1 VKSAQFL
8 LGIDGGG
15 TRCRARLTDKAG
27 AFLGEGVAGP
37 ANIRLG
43 LDASRSAVLDA
54 ARQSLRAAGLAEAAL
69 ERTVACL
76 ALAGATEPRELAAV
90 QEWLLPFGHW
100 IVTTDAQAACVGA
113 HRGRDGGVAIV
124 GTGSIGWAIVEE
136 RTYRVGGW
144 GLTLGDEGS
153 GAWLGREAIRRTLYA
168 YDGRAAWTPLLTR
181 LFEQFDADPHAVVR
195 WAATARPSHFGS
207 LAPLVIEHAARDDP
221 AAMSLMRQAA
231 GHIDALV
238 MRLTA
243 LGAERVALAGGLAP
257 VIEPWLAPK
266 TGVHLVPAAA
276 DALGG
281 ALRLAR
287 AEDAALA
294 AEA

>member
-15 TRCRARLTDKAG
+15 TRCRARLTDEAG

-113 HRGRDGGVAIV
+113 HGGRDGGVAIV

-168 YDGRAAWTPLLTR
+168 YDGRAAWTPLLTC
-181 LFEQFDADPHAVVR
+181 LFEQFGADPHAAVR

-231 GHIDALV
+231 GHIDALI

-257 VIEPWLAPK
+257 VIEPWLAPE
-266 TGVHLVPAAA
+266 TRVHLVPAAA

-281 ALRLAR
+281 ALQLAR
-287 AEDAALA
+287 AEAAALA

>member
-113 HRGRDGGVAIV
+113 HGGRDGGVAIV

-221 AAMSLMRQAA
+221 AALSLMRQAA
-231 GHIDALV
+231 GHIDALI

-257 VIEPWLAPK
+257 VIEPWLAPE
-266 TGVHLVPAAA
+266 TRVHLVPAAA

-281 ALRLAR
+281 ALELAR
-287 AEDAALA
+287 AEAAALA